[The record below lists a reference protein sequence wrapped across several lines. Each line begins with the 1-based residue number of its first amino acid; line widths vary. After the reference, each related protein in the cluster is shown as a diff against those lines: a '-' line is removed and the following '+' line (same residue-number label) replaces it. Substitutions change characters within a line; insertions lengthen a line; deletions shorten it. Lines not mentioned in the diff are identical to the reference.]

1 MSMPVTWAGGAPFG
15 AVLHPQGR
23 REVTPPANRFD
34 WAKTPIGVHIAS
46 FDMGAGGLLL
56 IDTQHHEVEFSIK
69 EAIVQQESER
79 VSFDNSRPKLRQALR
94 VHDLPVMIG
103 GGVLGMILGEG
114 LTVSPIVQ
122 WALIGVGIVVGVLVS
137 IVDRSKPPKREAK
150 S

>member
-1 MSMPVTWAGGAPFG
+1 MNMPSTWGGGAPFG

-23 REVTPPANRFD
+23 REVIPRANRFD
-34 WAKTPIGVHIAS
+34 WAKTPIGVRIAS

-56 IDTQHHEVEFSIK
+56 VDIQHRVVEISNKESIVRQKLTRFSFNNPGLTLRLGL
-69 EAIVQQESER
+69 R
-79 VSFDNSRPKLRQALR
+79 VS
-94 VHDLPVMIG
+94 DLPVMIG
-103 GGVLGMILGEG
+103 GGILGMILGEG

-122 WALIGVGIVVGVLVS
+122 WALIGVGIAVGILVS